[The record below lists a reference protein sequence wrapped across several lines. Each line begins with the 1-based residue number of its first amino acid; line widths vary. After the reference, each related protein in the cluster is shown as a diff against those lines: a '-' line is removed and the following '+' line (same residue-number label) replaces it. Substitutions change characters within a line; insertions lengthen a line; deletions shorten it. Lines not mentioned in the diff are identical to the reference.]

1 MMTHVLLVKTPL
13 PTGHAYTNTQ
23 PYEFRGWCFAE
34 MLMSSI
40 VKYRLALIDLS
51 KLTGDETTVGQLRE
65 HGKANRSPPIAPDTF
80 RTMLTSGV
88 EDGSIKFTNK
98 GDVGLVAGIYERAFL
113 DEMAG
118 AKTLYYLDFGW
129 GDEEIKTLAT
139 ALIYAHDK
147 QVLGSL
153 KGIVL
158 NNNKISDAG
167 VPALAALAKV
177 GSLKTLVLDGNP
189 ASQEAV
195 DALKAALPGC
205 NVVLDY

>member
-13 PTGHAYTNTQ
+13 PAGHTYTNTQ

-40 VKYRLALIDLS
+40 VKDNDALIDLS
-51 KLTGDETTVGQLRE
+51 KLTGDETTVYELRE

-88 EDGSIKFTNK
+88 EDGRIKFTNK

-118 AKTLYYLDFGW
+118 ATELFYIDFGW

-153 KGIVL
+153 ESL
-158 NNNKISDAG
+158 NLDGNQIGDAG
-167 VPALAALAKV
+167 VAALAALAKV
-177 GSLKTLVLDGNP
+177 GSLKELWLVGNP
-189 ASQEAV
+189 ASREAK

-205 NVVLDY
+205 RVYF

>member
-23 PYEFRGWCFAE
+23 EYEFRGWCFAE
-34 MLMSSI
+34 MRMSSI
-40 VKYRLALIDLS
+40 VKDDDALIDMS
-51 KLTGDETTVGQLRE
+51 KLTGDETTVEELRNN
-65 HGKANRSPPIAPDTF
+65 GKANRSPPIAPDTF

-88 EDGSIKFTNK
+88 EDGRIKFTNK
-98 GDVGLVAGIYERAFL
+98 GDVDLVAGIYERAFL

-118 AKTLYYLDFGW
+118 AKKLFYPGLGW

-153 KGIVL
+153 EQL
-158 NNNKISDAG
+158 NLGYNRIGDAG
-167 VPALAALAKV
+167 VAALAEALAKV
-177 GSLKTLVLDGNP
+177 GSLETLWLDGNP

-205 NVVLDY
+205 NVVF

>member
-13 PTGHAYTNTQ
+13 PTGHTYTNTQ

-40 VKYRLALIDLS
+40 VKDEKGLIDLS
-51 KLTGDETTVGQLRE
+51 KLTGDETDVYDLRKN
-65 HGKANRSPPIAPDTF
+65 GKANRSPPIAPDTF

-88 EDGSIKFTNK
+88 EDGRVKFTNK
-98 GDVGLVAGIYERAFL
+98 GDVDLVAGIYERAFL

-118 AKTLYYLDFGW
+118 AKNLYYIRFGW

-139 ALIYAHDK
+139 ALIYAHEK

-153 KGIVL
+153 KVLQL
-158 NNNKISDAG
+158 NNNRIGDAG
-167 VPALAALAKV
+167 VAALAALAKV
-177 GSLKTLVLDGNP
+177 GSLKHLLLDRNP
-189 ASQEAV
+189 ASREAV
-195 DALKAALPGC
+195 NALEAALPGC
-205 NVVLDY
+205 YVRF